1 MTTLLDTSIHIC
13 ITRPDQERYISEEL
27 ANRAPH
33 ASSSVLA
40 PQVVSIPSVHDAEIF
55 AIPLCFA
62 QQILPNVST
71 IEAPSISGWA
81 KAIVT
86 HLCEHEHILN
96 NGWLLHVF
104 DPESSL
110 TGVQYGRA
118 KLIEESL
125 LELLKKKRRSLLRSL
140 HQSDVD
146 DKSQGSEDRTTE
158 NKTLVQVLCLDQT
171 SGFMSITPSIERT
184 HYHQGVSTYFG
195 GHVTIEDDKRPPS
208 RAFKKLQEAIR
219 VFGLSMKPGDTA
231 VDLGASPGGW
241 TYVLQSY
248 GLAVTALDRSPLD
261 PSLMNHRSIT
271 WLRGNALTWKPAQPV
286 TWLVCDVITTPKNTL
301 SILKSWLEDSWC
313 KNFCVTVKCQGDPEF
328 DTIHEI
334 LTFVADHTR
343 WFGAKQL
350 TNNKN
355 EFTICGELAH

>member
-1 MTTLLDTSIHIC
+1 M
-13 ITRPDQERYISEEL
+13 
-27 ANRAPH
+27 
-33 ASSSVLA
+33 
-40 PQVVSIPSVHDAEIF
+40 VSIPSVHDAEIF
-55 AIPLCFA
+55 AIPLCFV
-62 QQILPNVST
+62 QQILPNAST
-71 IEAPSISGWA
+71 ISAPSITGWA

-86 HLCEHEHILN
+86 HLCEHEHLLN
-96 NGWLLHVF
+96 NGWFLHVF

-110 TGVQYGRA
+110 TGVQYGRS

-125 LELLKKKRRSLLRSL
+125 LDLLKKKRRSLLRSL
-140 HQSDVD
+140 QSRGTATHGQD
-146 DKSQGSEDRTTE
+146 SADRAME

-171 SGFMSITPSIERT
+171 RGFVSITPSIERT
-184 HYHQGVSTYFG
+184 HYHQGVSTHFG
-195 GHVTIEDDKRPPS
+195 GYVSIEDDKRPPS
-208 RAFKKLQEAIR
+208 RAFKKLQEAIK

-241 TYVLQSY
+241 TYVLHSY

-301 SILKSWLEDSWC
+301 SILTSWLGDSWC
-313 KNFCVTVKCQGDPEF
+313 KHFCVTVKCQGDPEF

-334 LTFVADHTR
+334 LTFVAQHTR

-355 EFTICGELAH
+355 EFTICGELAP